1 MNFRSQSI
9 KRLIMHL
16 AAQTWYWNY
25 SLHFIIVYV
34 CSGHFIIFCNI
45 FLLLITSS
53 GASVGYFCW
62 HTKESHR
69 QKKLALRSYSWRLWF
84 QCPLA
89 NQINLSTTG
98 ECFKGNVEVCL
109 QVKCIESIWLRTLR
123 LKRLMIELKML
134 YHPIIFNSKSFYLSK
149 IKSFY
154 EPSLLLLEMSE

>member
-1 MNFRSQSI
+1 MNFRSSSI

-16 AAQTWYWNY
+16 ADC
-25 SLHFIIVYV
+25 V
-34 CSGHFIIFCNI
+34 CMFMILKLFCNI
-45 FLLLITSS
+45 FFLLLITSI
-53 GASVGYFCW
+53 GASVGYFGW

-69 QKKLALRSYSWRLWF
+69 QKKLAFRSYSWRLWF
-84 QCPLA
+84 QYPLA

-149 IKSFY
+149 VKSFH
-154 EPSLLLLEMSE
+154 EPSLLLLEMSEE